1 MRLIGYVDELRQPR
15 TKLTVKGNRKTI
27 VVEPVIDTGFD
38 GYLSLP
44 VSIAIPLG
52 LELKGQV
59 PVEFAD
65 GSMKN
70 ELTFQGMVFWQEH
83 ECPIDIFL
91 TESKEALVGSGLMQ
105 GQELTISY
113 GKHSVTIEPDI
124 IPDPGKRK
132 KRKSKK

>member
-1 MRLIGYVDELRQPR
+1 MRLTGYVDELRQPR

-70 ELTFQGMVFWQEH
+70 ELTFQGAVFWQEH

-113 GKHSVTIEPDI
+113 GKRSVTIEPDI
-124 IPDPGKRK
+124 IPDSGKRK